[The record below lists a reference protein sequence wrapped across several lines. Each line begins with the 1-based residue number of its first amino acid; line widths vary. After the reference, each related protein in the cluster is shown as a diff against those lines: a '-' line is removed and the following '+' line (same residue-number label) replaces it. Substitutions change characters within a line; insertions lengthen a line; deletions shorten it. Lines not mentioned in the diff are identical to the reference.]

1 MVRPR
6 TGVRAPRRA
15 VLCLELL
22 PAGDGAQAVRCADVE
37 RARDQQREAEAVRP
51 LAGPLSTA
59 SKGHPL
65 TFLLLSGVSIP
76 DAIQCHQRAL
86 LATEPGEGSDI
97 ALRIGKLYAALGQ
110 GEPAAAYHRRALN
123 EGIRA
128 GLGAAELGRVYLW
141 LAKWEMRRGNAAEV
155 AAAAAAAS
163 AAAGSGSG
171 SGAGGRGPDLDKAE
185 EYLRALEGTQEYREE
200 AKGLLKELEVQ
211 LLSRA

>member
-1 MVRPR
+1 M
-6 TGVRAPRRA
+6 
-15 VLCLELL
+15 
-22 PAGDGAQAVRCADVE
+22 
-37 RARDQQREAEAVRP
+37 RP

-141 LAKWEMRRGNAAEV
+141 LAKWEMRRGNAQEVV
-155 AAAAAAAS
+155 AAAAAGGS
-163 AAAGSGSG
+163 A
-171 SGAGGRGPDLDKAE
+171 SGAGGRSPDLDKAE